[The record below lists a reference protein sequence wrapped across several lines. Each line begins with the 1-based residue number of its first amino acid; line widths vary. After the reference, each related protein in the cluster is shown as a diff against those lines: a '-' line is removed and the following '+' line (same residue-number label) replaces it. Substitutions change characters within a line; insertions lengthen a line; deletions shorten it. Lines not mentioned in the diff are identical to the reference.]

1 MRTLAL
7 DIGAARIG
15 VAVTDPTGRIATPV
29 ETVAARP
36 PKDAAARIATL
47 VDELGVGCV
56 VVGWP
61 VNLDGSAGHAV
72 RRTQRFVDRLE
83 AVLDVEIERW
93 DERMTTAVAERALLE
108 GDVRRKNRKQVIDQ
122 VAATLI
128 LQSWMQARAG
138 RS

>member
-15 VAVTDPTGRIATPV
+15 VAVTDPSGRIATPV

-36 PKDAAARIATL
+36 PHEAAARIRAL
-47 VDELGVGCV
+47 VDELDVGCV

-61 VNLDGSAGHAV
+61 VNLDGTEGHAV
-72 RRTQRFVDRLE
+72 RRTQRFVTRLE
-83 AVLDVEIERW
+83 GALDVPIERW
-93 DERMTTAVAERALLE
+93 DERMTTAVAERALIE
-108 GDVRRKNRKQVIDQ
+108 GDVRRKARKQVIDQ

-128 LQSWMQARAG
+128 LQSWMQAQGSG
-138 RS
+138 R